1 MEQRFLSALSL
12 FDFLAILIP
21 GGALMAIIGEW
32 LGFSPFELCI
42 CTKDKFF
49 VYSIILVVA
58 YLIGI
63 AYTCLMDFFFKGY
76 RDSTKFMMNAL
87 KKVYES
93 NQFKSK
99 YQETFQELTG
109 YTSENI
115 KRYGHPLFDNI
126 QCLISCVL
134 FCLYRIF
141 NEKCNCLLLCWIKSS
156 QIGQDHY
163 IAFKRKYYEAYY
175 YVSQHSASS
184 SITVM
189 ESQVAF
195 IRNMLIPLLLITIDI
210 GDYFV
215 NFCKYQFLC
224 FVLIYFLLS
233 AMISRQNK
241 IYERVW
247 EDCIYLKILEKK

>member
-21 GGALMAIIGEW
+21 GGTLMAIIGEW

-141 NEKCNCLLLCWIKSS
+141 NEKCNCLLLC
-156 QIGQDHY
+156 
-163 IAFKRKYYEAYY
+163 
-175 YVSQHSASS
+175 
-184 SITVM
+184 
-189 ESQVAF
+189 
-195 IRNMLIPLLLITIDI
+195 
-210 GDYFV
+210 
-215 NFCKYQFLC
+215 
-224 FVLIYFLLS
+224 
-233 AMISRQNK
+233 
-241 IYERVW
+241 
-247 EDCIYLKILEKK
+247 